1 MELRLQ
7 ASPVHM
13 NGRVYDPDLGRF
25 ISADP
30 TVQYPMNSQNY
41 NRYYYVNNNPLSF
54 TDPSG
59 FGFSFGHYYES
70 SYDNFTDS
78 GSYNLDFN
86 SSMGFFAGESYSSL
100 DYSATF
106 GFEGD
111 NISVTTYD
119 GDFSST
125 YYFDT
130 ASYQG
135 GSISQPVTVAPD
147 SFSHI
152 SKDIV
157 EDLTGDNSGSNV
169 TVADKT
175 GLTLTVLNFL
185 LPYAKGSFGIT
196 KKSRQFRFYSNG
208 WRGNQNI
215 TTYLTRAEA
224 IAKPLGP
231 LGLFVSTT
239 VDATKVYD
247 GQLSPEIAT
256 INGIGGTIG
265 LIYPL
270 VGIATAVNSLFGE
283 DIGAAALEAAIN
295 AGPQPTLPPPDQ
307 YSDLQRVIRDE
318 VFQ

>member
-111 NISVTTYD
+111 NISVTGYE
-119 GDFSST
+119 GGNSFT

-130 ASYQG
+130 AFYQG
-135 GSISQPVTVAPD
+135 GSFSETVASTSTSYD
-147 SFSHI
+147 SSI
-152 SKDIV
+152 YS
-157 EDLTGDNSGSNV
+157 LTGSSGSGSGGGAGGLPITDAFGNRLNV
-169 TVADKT
+169 VVSVKPAVCTNPVVAYH
-175 GLTLTVLNFL
+175 F
-185 LPYAKGSFGIT
+185 
-196 KKSRQFRFYSNG
+196 
-208 WRGNQNI
+208 
-215 TTYLTRAEA
+215 
-224 IAKPLGP
+224 
-231 LGLFVSTT
+231 
-239 VDATKVYD
+239 
-247 GQLSPEIAT
+247 
-256 INGIGGTIG
+256 
-265 LIYPL
+265 
-270 VGIATAVNSLFGE
+270 AV
-283 DIGAAALEAAIN
+283 
-295 AGPQPTLPPPDQ
+295 
-307 YSDLQRVIRDE
+307 V
-318 VFQ
+318 